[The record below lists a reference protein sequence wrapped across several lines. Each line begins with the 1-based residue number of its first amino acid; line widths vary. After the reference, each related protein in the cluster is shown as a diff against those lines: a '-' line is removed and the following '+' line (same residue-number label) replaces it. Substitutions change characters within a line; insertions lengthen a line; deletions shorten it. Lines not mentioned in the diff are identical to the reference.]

1 MLRTIRSLL
10 LALTALACGLPAAA
24 QTPGTDQDVETTAPV
39 VLDGYTLFQVRG
51 ARSYPAERRA
61 GEIADRIARVAA
73 DGRIPVDSLLVRETP
88 VASLVVVEDRLLVG
102 VLDADAE
109 LEGIARQV
117 VAEAFRR
124 RIGEAI
130 RQFRHE
136 REARVLWSGAERAL
150 LATLALAVALWLGV
164 RARRRMDA
172 VLERRYRQRIHD
184 FQVRSIPLVRAEQL
198 WRLGKRILTVVAVLL
213 AATALYFYLEYVL
226 VLFPWT
232 RALGFG
238 LTAMLLRP
246 VSTLVQGA
254 LHYVPNI
261 IFLVVLAIVIR
272 WLLAFIHVIFRQ
284 LADGSLS
291 LAGFEQEWAIPTERI
306 VRLLVFG
313 FALVVAYPYIPG
325 SGTEAFKGLSIM
337 FGLLFSIGSSSVI
350 GNLVA
355 GQSLAFRRAFRVG
368 DRIRVG
374 EHVGEVTK
382 TSLLTTFM
390 RSAKNEQIVI
400 PNSLVLNAEVI
411 NYSTLAAAGGVIVHT
426 TVGIGYETPWRQV
439 EAMLLE
445 AAARTPGLLREPQPF
460 VLQRGLGDFA
470 ITYEINVYTDD
481 ALAMLR
487 LASALH
493 RNILDIFN
501 EYGVQIM
508 TPAYEG
514 DPDVP
519 KVVPREQWFTAPA
532 RPVDVHLAAVRPG
545 NGGPG

>member
-1 MLRTIRSLL
+1 MLRTIYSVL
-10 LALTALACGLPAAA
+10 LALAALANGLPAAA
-24 QTPGTDQDVETTAPV
+24 QTPDTNEDAETTAPV

-61 GEIADRIARVAA
+61 GEIADRIARVAS
-73 DGRIPVDSLLVRETP
+73 DRGIPVDSLIIRETP
-88 VASLVVVEDRLLVG
+88 VASLVLAEDRLLLG

-109 LEGIARQV
+109 LEGINRQV
-117 VAEAFRR
+117 VAEGFRR
-124 RIGEAI
+124 RIGEGI
-130 RQFRHE
+130 REYRRE
-136 REARVLWSGAERAL
+136 REPGVLWVGAERAL
-150 LATLALAVALWLGV
+150 AATLALAVALWLG
-164 RARRRMDA
+164 RLARRRMHA
-172 VLERRYRQRIHD
+172 VLERRYRQRVHD
-184 FQVRSIPLVRAEQL
+184 FQVSNIPLVRAEQL
-198 WRLGKRILTVVAVLL
+198 WRLGNRLLTLVAVLV
-213 AATALYFYLEYVL
+213 AATIVYFYLEYVL

-246 VSTLVQGA
+246 VTTLVQGA
-254 LHYVPNI
+254 LDYVPNI
-261 IFLVVLAIVIR
+261 IFLLVLAIVTR

-284 LADGSLS
+284 LGDGSLAIS
-291 LAGFEQEWAIPTERI
+291 GFDQEWAVPTERI

-337 FGLLFSIGSSSVI
+337 FGILFSIGSSSVI

-382 TSLLTTFM
+382 TSLLTTFL

-400 PNSLVLNAEVI
+400 PNSVVLNAEVI

-470 ITYEINVYTDD
+470 ITYEINAYTDD

-532 RPVDVHLAAVRPG
+532 RTADLPMGAMTQG

>member
-1 MLRTIRSLL
+1 MLRIIRSVL
-10 LALTALACGLPAAA
+10 LALMALACGLPAAA
-24 QTPGTDQDVETTAPV
+24 QTPGTDEDAETTAPV

-61 GEIADRIARVAA
+61 DEIAGRIARIAA
-73 DGRIPVDSLLVRETP
+73 DRSIPVDSLVVRETP
-88 VASLVVVEDRLLVG
+88 VASLVVAEDRLLVG
-102 VLDADAE
+102 ILDADAE
-109 LEGIARQV
+109 LEGVARPV
-117 VAEAFRR
+117 VAEAYRR
-124 RIGEAI
+124 RVGEAI

-136 REARVLWSGAERAL
+136 REPAVLWTGAERAL
-150 LATLALAVALWLGV
+150 AATLALAVVLWLGLW
-164 RARRRMDA
+164 ARRRLLA
-172 VLERRYRQRIHD
+172 LLERRYRQRIHD
-184 FQVRSIPLVRAEQL
+184 FQVKSIPLVRAEQL
-198 WRLGKRILTVVAVLL
+198 WRLGNRLLTIVAVLL

-246 VSTLVQGA
+246 VSTLVQGV

-261 IFLVVLAIVIR
+261 IFLAVLAIVTR

-284 LADGSLS
+284 LAEGSLS
-291 LAGFEQEWAIPTERI
+291 LSGFEPEWAVPTERI

-325 SGTEAFKGLSIM
+325 SQTEAFKGLSIM

-374 EHVGEVTK
+374 DHVGEVTK
-382 TSLLTTFM
+382 TSLLTTFL
-390 RSAKNEQIVI
+390 RSAKNEQIVV
-400 PNSLVLNAEVI
+400 PNSVVLNAEVI
-411 NYSTLAAAGGVIVHT
+411 NYSTLARAGGVIVHT
-426 TVGIGYETPWRQV
+426 SVGIGYETPWRQV

-470 ITYEINVYTDD
+470 ITYEINAYTDD

-532 RPVDVHLAAVRPG
+532 PPADTAAAAVSQG

>member
-1 MLRTIRSLL
+1 M
-10 LALTALACGLPAAA
+10 
-24 QTPGTDQDVETTAPV
+24 
-39 VLDGYTLFQVRG
+39 
-51 ARSYPAERRA
+51 
-61 GEIADRIARVAA
+61 
-73 DGRIPVDSLLVRETP
+73 RETP
-88 VASLVVVEDRLLVG
+88 VASLVVVEDRLLVA

-109 LEGIARQV
+109 LEGIGRQV

-130 RQFRHE
+130 RRFRHE

-150 LATLALAVALWLGV
+150 LATLALALALWLGV
-164 RARRRMDA
+164 RARRRIDA

-198 WRLGKRILTVVAVLL
+198 WRLGKRILTMVAVLL

-261 IFLVVLAIVIR
+261 IFLVVLAIVTR

-445 AAARTPGLLREPQPF
+445 AAGRTPGLLREPQPF

-470 ITYEINVYTDD
+470 ITYEINVYTDN

-532 RPVDVHLAAVRPG
+532 PPADVHVAAVTPG